1 MTASPTAEPAAAGRL
16 AKLVTDALSPV
27 VLISVQLLLV
37 PVRAAGLLP
46 GLLWGGVAIAFV
58 SAAPLAYILFRVR
71 RSTLTDVHIRVR
83 EHRRLP
89 FLVGLATV
97 LSGLILLAVTGA
109 PRDLLA
115 LVVAV
120 VALTVTV
127 IAITSFWK
135 ISVHTMVA
143 AMTTGVLVTLF
154 GALFWLTLPGVALI
168 GWARVA
174 LTDHTVAQVLA
185 GAVLGVGIAGVFVL
199 AR

>member
-1 MTASPTAEPAAAGRL
+1 MTTTPTAEPTAALRV
-16 AKLVTDALSPV
+16 AKLVTDVLSPV

-37 PVRAAGLLP
+37 PARAAGLLP
-46 GLLWGGVAIAFV
+46 GLLWGALAIAFV

-89 FLVGLATV
+89 FLVGLVTV
-97 LSGLILLAVTGA
+97 LIGLVLLAVTGA

-115 LVVAV
+115 LVVAI
-120 VALTVTV
+120 VALTVAV
-127 IAITSFWK
+127 IVITSFWK
-135 ISVHTMVA
+135 ISVHAMVA
-143 AMTTGVLVTLF
+143 AMTVGVLVTLF
-154 GALFWLTLPGVALI
+154 GPLLWLTLPGVALI

-185 GAVLGVGIAGVFVL
+185 GAALGLGVAGLFVL
-199 AR
+199 VR